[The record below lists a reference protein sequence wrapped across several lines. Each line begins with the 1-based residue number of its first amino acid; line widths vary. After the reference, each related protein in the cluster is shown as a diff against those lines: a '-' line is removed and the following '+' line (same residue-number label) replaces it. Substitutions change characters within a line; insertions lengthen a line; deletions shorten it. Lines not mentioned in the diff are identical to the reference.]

1 MQWSWILKQS
11 VNPNNVSFPRVIF
24 LEHSLKQV
32 VQTYNVVLLYE
43 KLIEFWFFWWCEQ
56 KKNISFDSFRNKGL
70 KKILA
75 SDFVIHPTLIT
86 DFIVQW
92 IWFQV
97 TLNINMLHVGLAD
110 GLYCVSNMRGLKK
123 YIWLCRAVSLY
134 LRTEECRRFQGHDSM
149 SNENKRKNLKQ
160 S

>member
-1 MQWSWILKQS
+1 MKNWS
-11 VNPNNVSFPRVIF
+11 SFDSFDDANI
-24 LEHSLKQV
+24 
-32 VQTYNVVLLYE
+32 
-43 KLIEFWFFWWCEQ
+43 
-56 KKNISFDSFRNKGL
+56 KKYISFDSFHNTGL
-70 KKILA
+70 KKNL
-75 SDFVIHPTLIT
+75 SQRFVIHPTLIT

-134 LRTEECRRFQGHDSM
+134 LRTEECRRF
-149 SNENKRKNLKQ
+149 
-160 S
+160 